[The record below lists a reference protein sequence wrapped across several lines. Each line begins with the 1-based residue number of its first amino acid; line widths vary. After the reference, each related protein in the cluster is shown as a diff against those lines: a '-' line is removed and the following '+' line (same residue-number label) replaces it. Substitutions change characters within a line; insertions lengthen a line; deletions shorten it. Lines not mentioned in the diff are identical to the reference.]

1 MWLQMNVKMNN
12 RWTNFSCRQ
21 TIIGI
26 TLRLDL
32 EIKEDTMRYHTT
44 LNEEKRK

>member
-1 MWLQMNVKMNN
+1 MNVKMNN

-32 EIKEDTMRYHTT
+32 KNKGGYNEIPHHIK
-44 LNEEKRK
+44 